1 MLKHFLFVITVS
13 LFLLASPKLHA
24 QQAEAP
30 KYKDGDWWRVK
41 VEFTHKGG
49 FSRSGLCSEN
59 YPEYVVKIDQG
70 KAKIF
75 GLSGANQEEIDCP
88 LIESQLL
95 DSGSM
100 RRGLLQFPLSVGKG
114 WNYRYQTT
122 GRRGQLVWNESSAK
136 VTAWE
141 KVKLPQAEFEAFK
154 IESYLISASQVIH
167 IVHYAPRVKAIILW
181 NQDTTSVNRTVTLV
195 NFNVSP

>member
-1 MLKHFLFVITVS
+1 MNLLF
-13 LFLLASPKLHA
+13 FLLTAGSLLFTSSSLCA

-49 FSRSGLCSEN
+49 VSRYGTCHEL
-59 YPEYVVKIDQG
+59 YPEYMVKIDEG
-70 KAKIF
+70 KAKVF
-75 GLSGANQEEIDCP
+75 GLSGSNQEAIDCP

-100 RRGLLQFPLSVGKG
+100 RRGLLQFPLSVGKS
-114 WNYRYQTT
+114 WNYRYQTLGAR
-122 GRRGQLVWNESSAK
+122 GRPVWNESNAK

-154 IESYLISASQVIH
+154 IESYLMSAPQVTH
-167 IVHYAPRVKAIILW
+167 TVHYALRVKAIILW
-181 NQDTTSVNRTVTLV
+181 KQDTTLVDRTVTLV
-195 NFNVSP
+195 DFNVSP